1 MKKSK
6 QSKQSK
12 QSIKKH
18 KTRKQSIKKHK
29 TRKQSIKKHKTRKQS
44 IKKHKTKTI
53 SKSQKD
59 NKKTELYKKFLQNRI
74 KFNLSQYNKGMYKSK
89 TQAFAIAYS
98 QTNNQF
104 QQ

>member
-6 QSKQSK
+6 KSK
-12 QSIKKH
+12 QSIKKHKTRKQSIKNH

-29 TRKQSIKKHKTRKQS
+29 TRKQSKQS
-44 IKKHKTKTI
+44 KHKTKTI